1 MSGNFH
7 RLRELADGLR
17 VLYVEDDEGISTLFS
32 QTLRLIFPHVVL
44 ASNGEEGLAKAKSEK
59 PDLVIT
65 DIYMPKMDGLDMASA
80 IKAQDP
86 QTPIVITSAYSQ
98 PQEFLRSID
107 IGVDGY
113 LIKPLTRER
122 LFDVLE
128 KILMQI
134 RTRHDVNTS
143 HTMLRAIIDAVADG
157 IMVSDHSN
165 KMTMVN
171 PALCEMMGYREDEL
185 VGYAASLFRSSY
197 HSQSFYHGM
206 WQSLL
211 KEGEWSGEIVN
222 KRKDGSLLTQ
232 SLYIRRI
239 TPLSYMREFYIAT
252 YRDIS
257 EDKKKEELLTYEA
270 MHDHLTGLPNRRLM
284 YKDIDSQ
291 ASVEQFAFMLIDL
304 DGFKDV
310 NDSYG
315 HRIGDQLLTHIASLL
330 KQIVRDHDQ
339 VIRFGGDEF
348 AVIIYHTTSREE
360 IEMIAGRIVKAV
372 SSLHMIDDIEVRV
385 GASVGIALYP
395 EHAKSIDGLTM
406 IADKA
411 MYCVKETG
419 KNNFRFGDD
428 IVKRDCE

>member
-1 MSGNFH
+1 
-7 RLRELADGLR
+7 
-17 VLYVEDDEGISTLFS
+17 
-32 QTLRLIFPHVVL
+32 
-44 ASNGEEGLAKAKSEK
+44 
-59 PDLVIT
+59 
-65 DIYMPKMDGLDMASA
+65 
-80 IKAQDP
+80 
-86 QTPIVITSAYSQ
+86 
-98 PQEFLRSID
+98 
-107 IGVDGY
+107 
-113 LIKPLTRER
+113 
-122 LFDVLE
+122 
-128 KILMQI
+128 
-134 RTRHDVNTS
+134 
-143 HTMLRAIIDAVADG
+143 
-157 IMVSDHSN
+157 
-165 KMTMVN
+165 
-171 PALCEMMGYREDEL
+171 
-185 VGYAASLFRSSY
+185 
-197 HSQSFYHGM
+197 M

-372 SSLHMIDDIEVRV
+372 SSLHMIDGIGVRV